1 MLFSGHVLNSG
12 KNLRKGKKIVIEIL
26 NVEKV
31 FKNKKSEVHALKNVS
46 LRVEKGDIFGIVG
59 YSGAGKSTLLRLVNL
74 LEKPSSGSVK
84 IEEREII
91 NLSEKELN
99 ILRKNI
105 GMVFQQFN
113 LLESQTVYQ
122 NLKIPLI
129 ISETPKNSIDKR
141 IEELLDFVGLKDKK
155 NSSVSKLSGGQKQ
168 RIGIARAL
176 ATHPKILLCDEATS
190 ALDPKTTKS
199 ILQLLKKINNEFG
212 ITILLITHEMEV
224 VKEICNKVAVMQD
237 GEIKE
242 QGNII
247 EIFTNPQENI
257 TKNFISSIINN
268 DIPESLK
275 EELDLN
281 LPVVKLTFLG
291 EKSGQPLISEIN
303 KKFDISTKILSAS
316 VNELGNT
323 ILGVLVVQLEGNP
336 AIINEVEEFI
346 KNRGVKI
353 ERMEI
358 I

>member
-1 MLFSGHVLNSG
+1 MILGRVLNFK
-12 KNLRKGKKIVIEIL
+12 KNPRKGKKTVIEIL

-31 FKNKKSEVHALKNVS
+31 FKNKKSEVHALRNVS
-46 LRVEKGDIFGIVG
+46 LKVEKGDVFGIVG

-74 LEKPSSGSVK
+74 LEKPTSGSVK
-84 IEEREII
+84 IEGKEII

-129 ISETPKNSIDKR
+129 ISGTPKNSIDKR

-346 KNRGVKI
+346 KNRGVRI

>member
-1 MLFSGHVLNSG
+1 MILGRVLNFK
-12 KNLRKGKKIVIEIL
+12 KNPRKGKKTVIEIL

-31 FKNKKSEVHALKNVS
+31 FKNKKSEVYALRNVS
-46 LRVEKGDIFGIVG
+46 LKVEKGDIFGIVG

-74 LEKPSSGSVK
+74 LEKPTSGSVK
-84 IEEREII
+84 IEGKEII

-129 ISETPKNSIDKR
+129 ISGAPKNSIDKR

-268 DIPESLK
+268 NIPESLK

-303 KKFDISTKILSAS
+303 KKFVISTKILSAS

>member
-1 MLFSGHVLNSG
+1 MILGRVLNFK
-12 KNLRKGKKIVIEIL
+12 KNPRKGKKTVIEIL

-31 FKNKKSEVHALKNVS
+31 FKNKKSEVHALRNVS
-46 LRVEKGDIFGIVG
+46 LKVEKGDVFGIVG

-74 LEKPSSGSVK
+74 LEKPTSGSVK

-129 ISETPKNSIDKR
+129 ISGTPKNSIDKR

-353 ERMEI
+353 ERVEI

>member
-1 MLFSGHVLNSG
+1 MILGRVLNFK
-12 KNLRKGKKIVIEIL
+12 KNPRKGKKTVIEIL

-31 FKNKKSEVHALKNVS
+31 FKNKKSEVHALRNVS
-46 LRVEKGDIFGIVG
+46 LKVEKGDIFGIVG

-74 LEKPSSGSVK
+74 LEKPTSGSVK
-84 IEEREII
+84 IEGKEII

-129 ISETPKNSIDKR
+129 ISGAPKNSIDKR

-268 DIPESLK
+268 NIPESLK

-281 LPVVKLTFLG
+281 LPVIKLTFLG

>member
-1 MLFSGHVLNSG
+1 MILGRVLNFK
-12 KNLRKGKKIVIEIL
+12 KNPRKGKKTVIEIL

-31 FKNKKSEVHALKNVS
+31 FKNKKSEVHALRNVS
-46 LRVEKGDIFGIVG
+46 LKVEKGDIFGIVG

-74 LEKPSSGSVK
+74 LEKPTSGSVK
-84 IEEREII
+84 VEEREII

-129 ISETPKNSIDKR
+129 ISGTPKNSIDKR

-268 DIPESLK
+268 NIPESLK

-316 VNELGNT
+316 VNELSNT

>member
-1 MLFSGHVLNSG
+1 MILGRVLNFK
-12 KNLRKGKKIVIEIL
+12 KNPRKGKKTVIEIL

-31 FKNKKSEVHALKNVS
+31 FKNKKSEVHALRNVS
-46 LRVEKGDIFGIVG
+46 LKVEKGDIFGIVG

-74 LEKPSSGSVK
+74 LEKPTSGSVK
-84 IEEREII
+84 IEGKEII

-199 ILQLLKKINNEFG
+199 ILELLKKINNEFG

-257 TKNFISSIINN
+257 TKNFISSVINN
-268 DIPESLK
+268 NIPESLK

>member
-1 MLFSGHVLNSG
+1 M
-12 KNLRKGKKIVIEIL
+12 IEIL

-31 FKNKKSEVHALKNVS
+31 FKNKKSEVHALRNVS
-46 LRVEKGDIFGIVG
+46 LKVEKGDIFGIVG

-74 LEKPSSGSVK
+74 LEKPTSGSVK

-199 ILQLLKKINNEFG
+199 ILELLKKINNEFG

-257 TKNFISSIINN
+257 TKNFISSVINN
-268 DIPESLK
+268 NIPESLK

>member
-1 MLFSGHVLNSG
+1 MILGRVLNFK
-12 KNLRKGKKIVIEIL
+12 KNPRKGKKTVIEIL

-31 FKNKKSEVHALKNVS
+31 FKNKKSEVHALRNVS
-46 LRVEKGDIFGIVG
+46 LKVEKGDIFGIVG

-74 LEKPSSGSVK
+74 LEKPTSGSVK
-84 IEEREII
+84 IEGKEII

-129 ISETPKNSIDKR
+129 ISGAPKNSIDKR

-268 DIPESLK
+268 NIPESLK

-281 LPVVKLTFLG
+281 LPVIKLTFLG

-316 VNELGNT
+316 GNELGNT

>member
-1 MLFSGHVLNSG
+1 MILGRVLNFK
-12 KNLRKGKKIVIEIL
+12 KNPRKGKKTVIEIL

-31 FKNKKSEVHALKNVS
+31 FKNKKSEVHALRNVS
-46 LRVEKGDIFGIVG
+46 LKVEKGDIFGIVG

-74 LEKPSSGSVK
+74 LEKPTSGSVK

-199 ILQLLKKINNEFG
+199 ILELLKKINNEFG

-257 TKNFISSIINN
+257 TKNFISSVINN
-268 DIPESLK
+268 NIPESLK

>member
-1 MLFSGHVLNSG
+1 MILGRVLNFK
-12 KNLRKGKKIVIEIL
+12 KNPRKGKKTVIEIL

-31 FKNKKSEVHALKNVS
+31 FKNKKSEVHALRNVS
-46 LRVEKGDIFGIVG
+46 LKVEKGDVFGIVG

-74 LEKPSSGSVK
+74 LEKPTSGSVK

-129 ISETPKNSIDKR
+129 ISGTPKNSIDKR

-346 KNRGVKI
+346 KNRGVRI

>member
-1 MLFSGHVLNSG
+1 MILGRVLNFK
-12 KNLRKGKKIVIEIL
+12 KNPRKGKKTVIEIL

-31 FKNKKSEVHALKNVS
+31 FKNKKSEVYALRNVS
-46 LRVEKGDIFGIVG
+46 LKVEKGDIFGIVG

-74 LEKPSSGSVK
+74 LEKPTSGSVK

-129 ISETPKNSIDKR
+129 ISGTSKNSIDKR

-268 DIPESLK
+268 NIPESLK

-281 LPVVKLTFLG
+281 LPAVKLTFLG

>member
-1 MLFSGHVLNSG
+1 MILGRVLNSK
-12 KNLRKGKKIVIEIL
+12 KNLRKGKKVVIEIS

-31 FKNKKSEVHALKNVS
+31 FKNKKIEVHALRNVS
-46 LRVEKGDIFGIVG
+46 LKVEKGDIFGIVG

-74 LEKPSSGSVK
+74 LEKPTSGSVK
-84 IEEREII
+84 IEGKEII

-99 ILRKNI
+99 VLRKNI

-129 ISETPKNSIDKR
+129 ISGASKNSIDKR

-199 ILQLLKKINNEFG
+199 ILELLKKINNEFG

-257 TKNFISSIINN
+257 TKNFISSVINN
-268 DIPESLK
+268 SIPESLK

>member
-1 MLFSGHVLNSG
+1 MILGRVLNFK
-12 KNLRKGKKIVIEIL
+12 KNPRKGKKTVIEIL

-31 FKNKKSEVHALKNVS
+31 FKNKKSEVHALRNVS
-46 LRVEKGDIFGIVG
+46 LKVEKGDIFGIVG

-74 LEKPSSGSVK
+74 LEKPTSGSVK

-129 ISETPKNSIDKR
+129 ISGTPKNSIDKR

-190 ALDPKTTKS
+190 ALHPKTTKS

-268 DIPESLK
+268 NIPESLK

-281 LPVVKLTFLG
+281 LPAVKLTFLG

-336 AIINEVEEFI
+336 AIINEVQKFI

>member
-1 MLFSGHVLNSG
+1 MILGRVLNFK
-12 KNLRKGKKIVIEIL
+12 KNPRKGKKTVIEIL

-31 FKNKKSEVHALKNVS
+31 FKNKKSEVHALRNVS
-46 LRVEKGDIFGIVG
+46 LKVEKGDIFGIVG

-74 LEKPSSGSVK
+74 LEKPTSGSVK
-84 IEEREII
+84 IEGKEII

-129 ISETPKNSIDKR
+129 ISGAPKNSIDKR
-141 IEELLDFVGLKDKK
+141 IEKLLDFVGLKDKK

-268 DIPESLK
+268 NIPESLK

-316 VNELGNT
+316 VNELSNT

>member
-1 MLFSGHVLNSG
+1 M
-12 KNLRKGKKIVIEIL
+12 IEIS

-31 FKNKKSEVHALKNVS
+31 FKNKKSEVHALRNVS
-46 LRVEKGDIFGIVG
+46 LKVEKGDIFGIVG

-74 LEKPSSGSVK
+74 LEKPTSGSVK
-84 IEEREII
+84 IEGKEII

-122 NLKIPLI
+122 NLKIPFI
-129 ISETPKNSIDKR
+129 ISGTPKNSIDKR

-199 ILQLLKKINNEFG
+199 ILELLKKINNEFG

-257 TKNFISSIINN
+257 TKNFISSVINN
-268 DIPESLK
+268 NIPESLK

>member
-1 MLFSGHVLNSG
+1 MILGRVLNFK
-12 KNLRKGKKIVIEIL
+12 KNPRKGKKTVIEIL

-31 FKNKKSEVHALKNVS
+31 FKNKKSEVHALRNVS
-46 LRVEKGDIFGIVG
+46 LKVEKGDVFGIVG

-74 LEKPSSGSVK
+74 LEKPTSGSVK

-91 NLSEKELN
+91 NLSEKERN

-129 ISETPKNSIDKR
+129 ISGTPKNSIDKR

-353 ERMEI
+353 ERVEI

>member
-1 MLFSGHVLNSG
+1 MILGRVLNFK
-12 KNLRKGKKIVIEIL
+12 KNPRKGKKTVIEIL

-31 FKNKKSEVHALKNVS
+31 FKNKKSEVHALRNVS
-46 LRVEKGDIFGIVG
+46 LKVEKGDIFGIVG

-74 LEKPSSGSVK
+74 LEKPTSGSVK
-84 IEEREII
+84 IEGKEII

-129 ISETPKNSIDKR
+129 ISGTPKNSIDKR

-199 ILQLLKKINNEFG
+199 ILELLKKINNEFG

-224 VKEICNKVAVMQD
+224 VKEICNRVAVMQD

-257 TKNFISSIINN
+257 TKNFISSVINN
-268 DIPESLK
+268 SIPESLK

-336 AIINEVEEFI
+336 VIINEVEEFI
-346 KNRGVKI
+346 KNRGVRI

>member
-1 MLFSGHVLNSG
+1 MILGRVLNFK
-12 KNLRKGKKIVIEIL
+12 KNPRKGKKTVIEIL

-31 FKNKKSEVHALKNVS
+31 FKNKKSEVHALRNVS
-46 LRVEKGDIFGIVG
+46 LKVEKGDIFGIVG

-74 LEKPSSGSVK
+74 LEKPTSGSVK

-199 ILQLLKKINNEFG
+199 ILELLKKINNEFG

-268 DIPESLK
+268 NIPESLK

-316 VNELGNT
+316 VNELSNT

>member
-1 MLFSGHVLNSG
+1 MILGRVLNSK
-12 KNLRKGKKIVIEIL
+12 KNPRKGKKTVIEIL

-31 FKNKKSEVHALKNVS
+31 FKNKKSEVHALRNVS
-46 LRVEKGDIFGIVG
+46 LKVEKGDIFGIVG

-74 LEKPSSGSVK
+74 LEKPTSGSVK
-84 IEEREII
+84 IEGKETI

-129 ISETPKNSIDKR
+129 ISGTPKNSIDKR

>member
-1 MLFSGHVLNSG
+1 MILGRVLNFK
-12 KNLRKGKKIVIEIL
+12 KNPRKGKKTVIEIL

-31 FKNKKSEVHALKNVS
+31 FKNKKSEVHALRNVS
-46 LRVEKGDIFGIVG
+46 LKVEKGDIFGIVG

-74 LEKPSSGSVK
+74 LEKPTSGSVK
-84 IEEREII
+84 IEGKEII

-129 ISETPKNSIDKR
+129 ISGTPKNSIDKR

-268 DIPESLK
+268 NIPESLK

>member
-1 MLFSGHVLNSG
+1 MILGRVLNFK
-12 KNLRKGKKIVIEIL
+12 KNPRKGKKTVIEIL

-31 FKNKKSEVHALKNVS
+31 FKNKKSEVHALRNVS
-46 LRVEKGDIFGIVG
+46 LKVEKGDIFGIVG

-74 LEKPSSGSVK
+74 LEKPTSGSVK
-84 IEEREII
+84 IEGKEII

-129 ISETPKNSIDKR
+129 ISGTSKNSIDKR

-199 ILQLLKKINNEFG
+199 ILELLKKINNEFG

-257 TKNFISSIINN
+257 TKNFISSVINN
-268 DIPESLK
+268 SIPESLK

>member
-1 MLFSGHVLNSG
+1 MILGRVLNFK
-12 KNLRKGKKIVIEIL
+12 KNPRKGKKTVIEIL

-31 FKNKKSEVHALKNVS
+31 FKNKKSEVHALRNVS
-46 LRVEKGDIFGIVG
+46 LKVEKGDIFGIVG

-74 LEKPSSGSVK
+74 LEKPTSGSVK

-199 ILQLLKKINNEFG
+199 ILELLKKINNEFG

-268 DIPESLK
+268 NIPESLK

-281 LPVVKLTFLG
+281 LPIVKLTFLG
-291 EKSGQPLISEIN
+291 EKSRQPLISEIN

-336 AIINEVEEFI
+336 VIINEVEEFI
-346 KNRGVKI
+346 KNRGVRI

>member
-1 MLFSGHVLNSG
+1 MILGRVLNFK
-12 KNLRKGKKIVIEIL
+12 KNPRKGKKTVIEIL

-31 FKNKKSEVHALKNVS
+31 FKNKKSEVYALRNVS
-46 LRVEKGDIFGIVG
+46 LKVEKGDIFGIVG

-74 LEKPSSGSVK
+74 LEKPTSGSVK

-129 ISETPKNSIDKR
+129 ISGTSKNSIDKR

-199 ILQLLKKINNEFG
+199 ILELLKKINNEFG

-268 DIPESLK
+268 NIPESLK

-281 LPVVKLTFLG
+281 LPAVKLTFLG